1 MSLRH
6 STEFGSSPNLR
17 SGSDEKRRTADARD
31 VKRVWASR
39 IDLARI
45 KRTFSD
51 GDISF
56 SDTIEVEPDKVFSCG
71 TIVKHRGQ
79 TWRIRALHSGTG
91 RTLSGKMIARD
102 IRRIFLHRPPSPEE
116 IAEKRIIERGN
127 WKVKTS
133 LVEKNT
139 NRNGVVEEMT
149 ERHDRVPAGA
159 YCGAQKRMDFREELL
174 DAAQE
179 LRDGI
184 YRAEALC
191 GLCGSSEM
199 IDEDENDWIPIIVDS
214 MLEEEQ
220 KLAIGGKHW
229 NRCEIHF
236 QVAQGVQG
244 VQSLSI

>member
-1 MSLRH
+1 MDAVDEELDNVTRCPGCNTRQGHEILKEKLLKNGQGVDYLLRCEGCGH
-6 STEFGSSPNLR
+6 VHKAIFRDAKPVTVRFTLSDGPESMPFEMEVDDDETFALNDEFEALDGIWIITKLEV
-17 SGSDEKRRTADARD
+17 GSDEKRRTADARD

-91 RTLSGKMIARD
+91 RTLSGKMIAKN

-127 WKVKTS
+127 WKGQNFPGREVHQQKWRGG
-133 LVEKNT
+133 
-139 NRNGVVEEMT
+139 RN
-149 ERHDRVPAGA
+149 D
-159 YCGAQKRMDFREELL
+159 
-174 DAAQE
+174 
-179 LRDGI
+179 
-184 YRAEALC
+184 
-191 GLCGSSEM
+191 
-199 IDEDENDWIPIIVDS
+199 
-214 MLEEEQ
+214 
-220 KLAIGGKHW
+220 
-229 NRCEIHF
+229 
-236 QVAQGVQG
+236 
-244 VQSLSI
+244 

>member
-1 MSLRH
+1 MDTDDEELDNVTRCPGCNTRQGHEILKEKLLKNGHGVDYLLRCGGCGH
-6 STEFGSSPNLR
+6 VHKVIFRDAKPVTVRFTLSDGPDSMPFEMEVDDDETFALNDEFEALDGIWIITQLEV
-17 SGSDEKRRTADARD
+17 GSDEKRRTADARD

-91 RTLSGKMIARD
+91 RTLSGKMIAKN

-127 WKVKTS
+127 WKGQ
-133 LVEKNT
+133 NFP
-139 NRNGVVEEMT
+139 G
-149 ERHDRVPAGA
+149 
-159 YCGAQKRMDFREELL
+159 REEH
-174 DAAQE
+174 QQKW
-179 LRDGI
+179 RGG
-184 YRAEALC
+184 R
-191 GLCGSSEM
+191 
-199 IDEDENDWIPIIVDS
+199 ND
-214 MLEEEQ
+214 
-220 KLAIGGKHW
+220 
-229 NRCEIHF
+229 
-236 QVAQGVQG
+236 
-244 VQSLSI
+244 

>member
-1 MSLRH
+1 MDTDDEELDNVTRCPGCNTRQGHEILKEKLLKNGQGVDYLLRCEGCGH
-6 STEFGSSPNLR
+6 VHKVIFRDAKPVTVRFTLSDGPESMPFEMEVDDDETFALNDEFEALDGIWIITKLEVGN
-17 SGSDEKRRTADARD
+17 DEKRRTADARD

-91 RTLSGKMIARD
+91 RTLSGKMIAKN

-127 WKVKTS
+127 WKGQ
-133 LVEKNT
+133 NFP
-139 NRNGVVEEMT
+139 G
-149 ERHDRVPAGA
+149 
-159 YCGAQKRMDFREELL
+159 REEH
-174 DAAQE
+174 QQKW
-179 LRDGI
+179 RGG
-184 YRAEALC
+184 R
-191 GLCGSSEM
+191 
-199 IDEDENDWIPIIVDS
+199 ND
-214 MLEEEQ
+214 
-220 KLAIGGKHW
+220 
-229 NRCEIHF
+229 
-236 QVAQGVQG
+236 
-244 VQSLSI
+244 

>member
-1 MSLRH
+1 MDADDEELDNVTRCPGCNTRQGHEILKEKLLKNGQGVDYLLRCEGCGH
-6 STEFGSSPNLR
+6 VHKVIFRDAKPVTVRFTLSDGPESMPFEMEVDDDEIFALNDEFEALDGIWIITKLEID
-17 SGSDEKRRTADARD
+17 GDEKRRTADARE

-91 RTLSGKMIARD
+91 RTLSGKMVAKN

-127 WKVKTS
+127 WKGQ
-133 LVEKNT
+133 NFP
-139 NRNGVVEEMT
+139 G
-149 ERHDRVPAGA
+149 
-159 YCGAQKRMDFREELL
+159 REEH
-174 DAAQE
+174 QQKW
-179 LRDGI
+179 RGG
-184 YRAEALC
+184 R
-191 GLCGSSEM
+191 
-199 IDEDENDWIPIIVDS
+199 ND
-214 MLEEEQ
+214 
-220 KLAIGGKHW
+220 
-229 NRCEIHF
+229 
-236 QVAQGVQG
+236 
-244 VQSLSI
+244 

>member
-1 MSLRH
+1 MDAVDEELDNVTRCPECNTRQGHEILKEKLLKNGQGVDYLLRCEGCGHVHKAIFRDAKPVTVRFTLSDGPDSMPFEMEVDDDETCSLND
-6 STEFGSSPNLR
+6 EFEALDVIWIITKLEV
-17 SGSDEKRRTADARD
+17 GSDEKRRTAGARD

-91 RTLSGKMIARD
+91 RTLSGKMIAKN

-127 WKVKTS
+127 WKGQ
-133 LVEKNT
+133 NFP
-139 NRNGVVEEMT
+139 G
-149 ERHDRVPAGA
+149 
-159 YCGAQKRMDFREELL
+159 REEH
-174 DAAQE
+174 QQKW
-179 LRDGI
+179 RGG
-184 YRAEALC
+184 R
-191 GLCGSSEM
+191 
-199 IDEDENDWIPIIVDS
+199 ND
-214 MLEEEQ
+214 
-220 KLAIGGKHW
+220 
-229 NRCEIHF
+229 
-236 QVAQGVQG
+236 
-244 VQSLSI
+244 